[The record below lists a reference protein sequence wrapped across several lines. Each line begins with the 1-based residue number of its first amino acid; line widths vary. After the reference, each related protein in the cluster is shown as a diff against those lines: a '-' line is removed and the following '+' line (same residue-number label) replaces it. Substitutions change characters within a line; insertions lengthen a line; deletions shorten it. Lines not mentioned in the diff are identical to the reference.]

1 MICKKIAITQRL
13 ISNDSYYEIREAL
26 DIKWGA
32 LFQEI
37 EFLPIALPIEYDF
50 EKYFKIIGI
59 DGIFL
64 TGGNDLN
71 SLNPSKASAQ
81 RDFFEKRLIN
91 YGIKNN
97 IPIFGVCRGMQLI
110 AEYFGSNFKKVEG
123 QVAIKHTLKVNKE
136 SKYFNRLIKLDKV
149 NSYHG
154 YAVSSVPDELLVSA
168 TNDSGVIK
176 SIEHRQYK
184 IFGQM
189 WHSEREGVF
198 IKEELVLIRDFF
210 NN

>member
-13 ISNDSYYEIREAL
+13 VSNDSYSEIREAL

-37 EFLPIALPIEYDF
+37 DFLPIVVPIEYDF

-71 SLNPSKASAQ
+71 SLNSSDSSAQ

-110 AEYFGSNFKKVEG
+110 AEYFGSDFKKVEG

-136 SKYFNRLIKLDKV
+136 SKYFNRLIELDKV
-149 NSYHG
+149 NSYHD
-154 YAVSSVPDELLVSA
+154 YTVSSVSDELLISA
-168 TNDSGVIK
+168 TNDSDVIK

-198 IKEELVLIRDFF
+198 IKEELALIRDFF
-210 NN
+210 ND

>member
-1 MICKKIAITQRL
+1 
-13 ISNDSYYEIREAL
+13 
-26 DIKWGA
+26 
-32 LFQEI
+32 
-37 EFLPIALPIEYDF
+37 
-50 EKYFKIIGI
+50 
-59 DGIFL
+59 
-64 TGGNDLN
+64 
-71 SLNPSKASAQ
+71 
-81 RDFFEKRLIN
+81 
-91 YGIKNN
+91 
-97 IPIFGVCRGMQLI
+97 VCRGMQLI